1 MHIGDL
7 TGEGTPQIY
16 TLCGRGPRTTLR
28 VLRHGL
34 GVTEMAASSLPGRPS
49 ALWTVRSQAAEGETA
64 FDRYIVISFIN
75 ATLVLSIGERVT
87 DARNT
92 GFDSEKQT
100 IHVGTLATGSYLQVL
115 QSGVRHI
122 IDEKNV
128 SNWNAPNTISLAASN
143 SRQLV
148 ISMQGGIIIYFELD
162 TSGRLREVEKREMEQ
177 EVICMDIAAVPEGR
191 SRSRFLAVGCFDNTV
206 RILSLDPEG
215 CLGRLS
221 TQALPSSQ
229 PRSVCLVEMG
239 FGTESLELYLHVG
252 LANGVMLRTV
262 VDSVNGQLSDTRAR
276 FLGSKAVRLYR
287 VKMAGM
293 PAVVALSSRPWLCYA
308 YLRKT
313 YVTPLAYEQLDYLH
327 SFSSLQC
334 PEGLI
339 AVTGSSLRIFVID
352 KLGELFQ
359 QTVVPLRYTGR
370 RICVAPDNQYLAII
384 ESDHN
389 AFPYEAR
396 QELKKAVG
404 CQAEDDLTEDRVG
417 VPKAGAGIWASCIR
431 IFDPSKVIPTH
442 NPVLTSLDG
451 DHCTARID
459 RKRVRSQLLSG
470 SLRKLPVR
478 NRARRGLCERPSPAP
493 SDLQCGL
500 HHGNED

>member
-1 MHIGDL
+1 MPRSLKNLSEIQEMKSLSPITAMHIGDL

-16 TLCGRGPRTTLR
+16 TLCGRGSRASLR

-34 GVTEMAASSLPGRPS
+34 GVTEMAASSLPGRPT
-49 ALWTVRSQAAEGETA
+49 ALWTVKTPPVEGEVTS
-64 FDRYIVISFIN
+64 DRYILISFIN
-75 ATLVLSIGERVT
+75 ATLILSIGERVT

-92 GFDSEKQT
+92 GFDNDKQT
-100 IHVGTLATGSYLQVL
+100 IHVGTLATGSYIQVL

-128 SNWNAPNTISLAASN
+128 SHWNAPNTISLAASN

-148 ISMQGGIIIYFELD
+148 ISLQGGIVIYFELD
-162 TSGRLREVEKREMEQ
+162 ASGKLREVEKREMEQ

-215 CLGRLS
+215 CLTRLS

-239 FGTESLELYLHVG
+239 FGTESVELYLHVG

-276 FLGSKAVRLYR
+276 FLGSKPVRLCR
-287 VKMAGM
+287 VTMAGM

-339 AVTGSSLRIFVID
+339 AVTASSLRIFVVD

-359 QTVVPLRYTGR
+359 QTVIPLRYTGR
-370 RICVAPDNQYLAII
+370 RLCVAPDTLTLAII

-389 AFPYEAR
+389 AFPYDAR
-396 QELKKAVG
+396 LELQKAVG
-404 CQAEDDLTEDRVG
+404 FQPDEQLTEEKIG
-417 VPKAGAGIWASCIR
+417 VPKAGTGMWASCIR
-431 IFDPSKVIPTH
+431 LFSPSKVTSTH
-442 NPVLTSLDG
+442 K
-451 DHCTARID
+451 HA
-459 RKRVRSQLLSG
+459 
-470 SLRKLPVR
+470 
-478 NRARRGLCERPSPAP
+478 
-493 SDLQCGL
+493 
-500 HHGNED
+500 

>member
-1 MHIGDL
+1 MDLGDSEETFNETGQTVAVSFMPRSLKNVSQIQDMKSLSPITSMHVADL

-16 TLCGRGPRTTLR
+16 ALCGRDSRSTLR
-28 VLRHGL
+28 ILRHGL
-34 GVTEMAASSLPGRPS
+34 GVTEMAASQLPGRPT
-49 ALWTVRSQAAEGETA
+49 ALWTVRTKVPEGESTL
-64 FDRYIVISFIN
+64 DRYIVISFIN

-87 DARNT
+87 DAKNT
-92 GFDSEKQT
+92 GFDSEKP
-100 IHVGTLATGSYLQVL
+100 S
-115 QSGVRHI
+115 
-122 IDEKNV
+122 
-128 SNWNAPNTISLAASN
+128 TISLAASN

-148 ISMQGGIIIYFELD
+148 ISMQGGIVVYFELD
-162 TSGRLREVEKREMEQ
+162 ASGKLREVEKREMEQ
-177 EVICMDIAAVPEGR
+177 EVMCMDIAAVPEGR

-206 RILSLDPEG
+206 RVLSLDPEG

-229 PRSVCLVEMG
+229 PKSVCLVEMG
-239 FGTESLELYLHVG
+239 YGTESLELYLHVG

-327 SFSSLQC
+327 SFSSPQC

-339 AVTGSSLRIFVID
+339 AVTGASLRIFVVE

-359 QTVVPLRYTGR
+359 QTVVPLRYTPR
-370 RICVAPDNQYLAII
+370 RLCVCPDSQEIVII

-389 AFPYEAR
+389 AFPQEER
-396 QELKKAVG
+396 QLLKQAVG
-404 CQAEDDLTEDRVG
+404 FSSTPDLSEDKIG
-417 VPKAGAGIWASCIR
+417 VPKAGAGRWASCIR
-431 IFDPSKVIPTH
+431 VFNPAKVTVTH
-442 NPVLTSLDG
+442 PPALTRVDG
-451 DHCTARID
+451 DH
-459 RKRVRSQLLSG
+459 
-470 SLRKLPVR
+470 
-478 NRARRGLCERPSPAP
+478 RAPRT
-493 SDLQCGL
+493 D
-500 HHGNED
+500 